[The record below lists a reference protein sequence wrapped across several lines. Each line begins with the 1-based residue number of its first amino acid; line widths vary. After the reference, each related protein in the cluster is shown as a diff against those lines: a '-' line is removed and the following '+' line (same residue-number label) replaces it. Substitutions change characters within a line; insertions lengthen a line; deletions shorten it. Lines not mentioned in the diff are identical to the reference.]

1 MYNIHYIVA
10 FTTSILTIL
19 KRNEPLHVIDI
30 NYKLIIDIIS
40 KVMLV
45 LYTQCYNQ
53 IFVWQNDP
61 IIITFSQNIH
71 KSGNYSR

>member
-30 NYKLIIDIIS
+30 NNKLIIDIIS

-45 LYTQCYNQ
+45 LYKQCYNQ

-71 KSGNYSR
+71 KSGNYPR